1 MNVGLNRW
9 LQISFVNLLIVS
21 IIGVVLRYKIAFS
34 LPIIDQKHLLH
45 AHSHFAFSGWLSQV
59 LMALMVHYL
68 SKKGKNKYFQKYR
81 WLLLGNLITAYGML
95 VFFPIQ
101 GYGLG
106 SIIFSTLSIVNAYLF
121 AIVFWK
127 DLNALHDD
135 TSTAWWFKAALV
147 FNALSSLGA
156 FSLAYMMANKIAH
169 QNWYLSA
176 VYFFLHF
183 QYNGWFFFSG
193 MGLLFSRIESLDCS
207 RKFLRAI
214 FWLFAGA
221 CVPAY
226 FLSALWMPIPQAVYW
241 LVIAASLA
249 QMAAWVLLLK
259 FLLRNLNALKLLF
272 HSPSQYLALLAAAA
286 LSIKL
291 LLQIGSTHPALSQLA
306 FGFRPIVIGYLHL
319 VLLGVISI
327 FIFSYVFS
335 MQIFLINKQM
345 KTGIWIFVSGIII
358 NEILLMV
365 QGVAGLQ
372 YDVFPFINE
381 LLLLAACI
389 LFLGLLTLN
398 WQLQKQLSTVS
409 TSG

>member
-1 MNVGLNRW
+1 
-9 LQISFVNLLIVS
+9 
-21 IIGVVLRYKIAFS
+21 
-34 LPIIDQKHLLH
+34 
-45 AHSHFAFSGWLSQV
+45 
-59 LMALMVHYL
+59 
-68 SKKGKNKYFQKYR
+68 
-81 WLLLGNLITAYGML
+81 
-95 VFFPIQ
+95 
-101 GYGLG
+101 
-106 SIIFSTLSIVNAYLF
+106 
-121 AIVFWK
+121 
-127 DLNALHDD
+127 
-135 TSTAWWFKAALV
+135 
-147 FNALSSLGA
+147 
-156 FSLAYMMANKIAH
+156 
-169 QNWYLSA
+169 
-176 VYFFLHF
+176 
-183 QYNGWFFFSG
+183 
-193 MGLLFSRIESLDCS
+193 
-207 RKFLRAI
+207 
-214 FWLFAGA
+214 
-221 CVPAY
+221 
-226 FLSALWMPIPQAVYW
+226 
-241 LVIAASLA
+241 
-249 QMAAWVLLLK
+249 MAAWVLLLK

>member
-1 MNVGLNRW
+1 
-9 LQISFVNLLIVS
+9 
-21 IIGVVLRYKIAFS
+21 LRS
-34 LPIIDQKHLLH
+34 
-45 AHSHFAFSGWLSQV
+45 
-59 LMALMVHYL
+59 
-68 SKKGKNKYFQKYR
+68 
-81 WLLLGNLITAYGML
+81 
-95 VFFPIQ
+95 
-101 GYGLG
+101 
-106 SIIFSTLSIVNAYLF
+106 
-121 AIVFWK
+121 
-127 DLNALHDD
+127 
-135 TSTAWWFKAALV
+135 
-147 FNALSSLGA
+147 
-156 FSLAYMMANKIAH
+156 
-169 QNWYLSA
+169 
-176 VYFFLHF
+176 
-183 QYNGWFFFSG
+183 
-193 MGLLFSRIESLDCS
+193 
-207 RKFLRAI
+207 I

-226 FLSALWMPIPQAVYW
+226 FLSALWMPIPQPVYW
-241 LVIAASLA
+241 LVIAASIA
-249 QMAAWVLLLK
+249 QMAAWILLLK
-259 FLLRNLNALKLLF
+259 FILSNLNALKLLF

-335 MQIFLINKQM
+335 MQIFQINKQL

-372 YDVFPFINE
+372 YYVFPFINE

-389 LFLGLLTLN
+389 LFLGLLILN